1 MGKGQVADKVLR
13 EAGVAR
19 GQEGHG
25 EGIKMKPKRSSPIVT
40 ASSPCSCFLF
50 QLSISSSVKQE

>member
-25 EGIKMKPKRSSPIVT
+25 EGIKMKPEIKPH
-40 ASSPCSCFLF
+40 CDCFIAL
-50 QLSISSSVKQE
+50 